1 MKLIKLTL
9 VGALLF
15 SSAAFG
21 QETKKVKSETRMDEL
36 TKELSLTPDQAKKLE
51 AANNKLTE
59 AKKEAKSNESLSE
72 DARKKAIKNAK
83 ESFKSE
89 LATFLSEDQLTKM
102 KELHEAKNTD
112 KPEKTPEQRAEAQ
125 TKKMTEELNL
135 TEDQQKQVME
145 LNLKVEH
152 KIQAIKNDDSMSDEK
167 KKKFIILKGPCSR
180 EEKRSGRREENT
192 QTVDHKL
199 SLTTPSVG
207 GKEGGGGGVASIR

>member
-167 KKKFIILKGPCSR
+167 KKKFIAGNKKDKRNALSAILTADQMEILNAKKD
-180 EEKRSGRREENT
+180 EKKSE
-192 QTVDHKL
+192 K
-199 SLTTPSVG
+199 
-207 GKEGGGGGVASIR
+207 K

>member
-51 AANNKLTE
+51 AANIKLTE

-83 ESFKSE
+83 ESFKAE

-102 KELHEAKNTD
+102 KELHEAKNTE

-167 KKKFIILKGPCSR
+167 KKKFIAGNKKDKRNALSAILTADQMEILNAKKD
-180 EEKRSGRREENT
+180 EKKSE
-192 QTVDHKL
+192 K
-199 SLTTPSVG
+199 
-207 GKEGGGGGVASIR
+207 K

>member
-83 ESFKSE
+83 ESFKAE

-167 KKKFIILKGPCSR
+167 KKKFIAGNKKDKRNALSAILTADQMEILNAKKDKKKS
-180 EEKRSGRREENT
+180 EK
-192 QTVDHKL
+192 K
-199 SLTTPSVG
+199 
-207 GKEGGGGGVASIR
+207 

>member
-1 MKLIKLTL
+1 M
-9 VGALLF
+9 LLF
-15 SSAAFG
+15 ITYS
-21 QETKKVKSETRMDEL
+21 
-36 TKELSLTPDQAKKLE
+36 
-51 AANNKLTE
+51 
-59 AKKEAKSNESLSE
+59 
-72 DARKKAIKNAK
+72 K

-167 KKKFIILKGPCSR
+167 KKKFIAGNKKDKRNALSAILTADQMEILNAKKDKKKS
-180 EEKRSGRREENT
+180 EK
-192 QTVDHKL
+192 K
-199 SLTTPSVG
+199 
-207 GKEGGGGGVASIR
+207 

>member
-167 KKKFIILKGPCSR
+167 KKKFIAGKKKDKRNALSAILTADQMEILNAKKDKKKS
-180 EEKRSGRREENT
+180 EK
-192 QTVDHKL
+192 K
-199 SLTTPSVG
+199 
-207 GKEGGGGGVASIR
+207 

>member
-167 KKKFIILKGPCSR
+167 KKKFIAGNKKDKRNALSAILTADQMEILNAKKDKKKS
-180 EEKRSGRREENT
+180 EK
-192 QTVDHKL
+192 K
-199 SLTTPSVG
+199 
-207 GKEGGGGGVASIR
+207 

>member
-51 AANNKLTE
+51 AANIKLTE

-167 KKKFIILKGPCSR
+167 KKKFIAGNKKDKRNALSAILTADQMEILNAKKD
-180 EEKRSGRREENT
+180 EKKSE
-192 QTVDHKL
+192 K
-199 SLTTPSVG
+199 
-207 GKEGGGGGVASIR
+207 K